1 MRTTKQSDSMTT
13 DPLLLLLQYPLYGD
27 IVDLLGY
34 LPTQSGK
41 I

>member
-1 MRTTKQSDSMTT
+1 MTT
-13 DPLLLLLQYPLYGD
+13 DPLLLQYPLYGD

>member
-1 MRTTKQSDSMTT
+1 VVPAT
-13 DPLLLLLQYPLYGD
+13 LLLQYPLYGG
-27 IVDLLGY
+27 IVGLLVY